1 MPNSDLLAA
10 SDSSVKTRKRL
21 FEAGHMKLLVLYLIS
36 QAPKYCYDIIKDVGA
51 IVGGGY
57 SPSTGTI
64 YPTLNYLEEQQ
75 YIHAELNA
83 EERKQYSISPL
94 GMRHLEAEQ
103 ATVEKILCRF
113 DTRKQI
119 HNNEQYAD
127 IKRAME
133 NLKAS
138 LRIKIQHSELTSEQ
152 VYAIAEKIDQAAV
165 EISRMEVS

>member
-10 SDSSVKTRKRL
+10 SDSPVKTRKRL

-36 QAPKYCYDIIKDVGA
+36 QSPKYCYDIIKDVGA

>member
-36 QAPKYCYDIIKDVGA
+36 QSPKYCYDIIKDVGA

-152 VYAIAEKIDQAAV
+152 VYTIAEKIDQAAV

>member
-21 FEAGHMKLLVLYLIS
+21 FEAGHMKLLVLHLIS